1 MNNIEKE
8 LILSLLKGKEYL
20 INDYLFLRSYE
31 EVKKILEMKEWEEPK
46 FQDLLTPNIWNSN
59 YEEIKKIL
67 EIPEWKE
74 PKYQGLLTS
83 NIWNSNYEDI
93 KKILGMKEW
102 EDPKFQGL
110 LTSSIW
116 VCNYENVVE
125 KLHLPVW
132 NNPKYESL
140 LTPTIFSIK
149 TSNILENIKIFE
161 EYGIED
167 YITTNAIRKK
177 PIELRKLLYYLIQ
190 NNISLVVDNK
200 LNKIINATKK
210 EMKEKYGID
219 IKYIMENKTK

>member
-20 INDYLFLRSYE
+20 ISDYLFLRSYE
-31 EVKKILEMKEWEEPK
+31 EIKKILGMKEWE
-46 FQDLLTPNIWNSN
+46 D
-59 YEEIKKIL
+59 
-67 EIPEWKE
+67 

-93 KKILGMKEW
+93 KKILEMKEW
-102 EDPKFQGL
+102 KELKFQRL

-116 VCNYENVVE
+116 VSNYENVVE

-140 LTPTIFSIK
+140 LTPTIFAIK
-149 TSNILENIKIFE
+149 SSNVLENIKIFE

-167 YITTNAIRKK
+167 YITTNAIRKN
-177 PIELRKLLYYLIQ
+177 PIELRKLLDYLVE
-190 NNISLVVDNK
+190 NNISLVIDNK
-200 LNKIINATKK
+200 LNKVINATKK
-210 EMKEKYGID
+210 DMKEKYGID

>member
-20 INDYLFLRSYE
+20 ISDYLFLRSYE
-31 EVKKILEMKEWEEPK
+31 EIKKILEMPEWE
-46 FQDLLTPNIWNSN
+46 D
-59 YEEIKKIL
+59 
-67 EIPEWKE
+67 

-83 NIWNSNYEDI
+83 NIWNSNYEEI
-93 KKILGMKEW
+93 KKILEMPEW

-110 LTSSIW
+110 LTSTIW
-116 VCNYENVVE
+116 TSNYENVVE

-140 LTPTIFSIK
+140 LTPTIFVIK
-149 TSNILENIKIFE
+149 SSNILENIKIFE

-167 YITTNAIRKK
+167 YITANAIRKN
-177 PIELRKLLYYLIQ
+177 PIELRKLLDYLVE
-190 NNISLVVDNK
+190 NNISLVIDNK
-200 LNKIINATKK
+200 LNKVINATKK
-210 EMKEKYGID
+210 DMKEKYGID